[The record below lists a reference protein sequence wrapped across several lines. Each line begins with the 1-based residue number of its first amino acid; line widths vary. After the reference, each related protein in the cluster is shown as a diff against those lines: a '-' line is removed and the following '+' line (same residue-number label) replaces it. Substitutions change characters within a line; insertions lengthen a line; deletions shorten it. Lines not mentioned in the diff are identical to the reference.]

1 MSKFIQVNLGIISLL
16 AIFYTYDHLIRSWEN
31 AQIFLIMYSISL
43 TIYYLSQ
50 FSLRRFEQL
59 RKRHLLQILL
69 LYIAGILIGL
79 LMTCFSY
86 GFNGTSVVTA
96 LRINL
101 LASPLFILILIYW
114 KKMTKQLNDD
124 LAEAQDYLNALD
136 D

>member
-1 MSKFIQVNLGIISLL
+1 MSKFIQANLGIVSLL
-16 AIFYTYDHLIRSWEN
+16 AIFYTYDHLIRSWDN
-31 AQIFLIMYSISL
+31 AKIFLIMYGISL
-43 TIYYLSQ
+43 TIYYLSR
-50 FSLRRFEQL
+50 FSLQRFERL
-59 RKRHLLQILL
+59 RKHPLLQILL

-101 LASPLFILILIYW
+101 FASPLFILVLVYW
-114 KKMTKQLNDD
+114 NKMTKQLNDE
-124 LAEAQDYLNALD
+124 LAEAKDYLNALD